1 MTERIRE
8 FLRCRRDEGL
18 DDGPCLVVDL
28 DVVRDNYAA
37 FAKTLPDS
45 RVFYAVKANPAPEL
59 LKLLVGLGS
68 CFDTASVTE
77 IEMVLAAGAAPERI
91 SYGNTIKKERDIA
104 RAYALGVRL
113 FAVDCKAEVEK
124 IGRAAPGAKV
134 FCRFLFGCAGA
145 EWPLSRKFGCDPD
158 MAVDVLEHA
167 HRLGLE
173 AAGVSFHVG
182 SQQRRTAAWDEA
194 LKSAAAI
201 FRACAD
207 RGIGLT
213 MVNLGGGFPT
223 KYLRDVPAVE
233 AYGRSIFR
241 ALRKHFGNR
250 IPETI
255 IEPGRGMVGNAGV
268 IEAEV
273 VLVSNKSEHDHVRW
287 VYLDIGKFGGL
298 AETMGESI
306 RYPIKTPRDGDEV
319 GPCVLAGPTCDS
331 ADVMY
336 EKRPYDLPISL
347 EIGDKVLIEGTGA
360 YTATYAAVAFNGFA
374 PLQTF
379 HI

>member
-1 MTERIRE
+1 
-8 FLRCRRDEGL
+8 L
-18 DDGPCLVVDL
+18 
-28 DVVRDNYAA
+28 A
-37 FAKTLPDS
+37 
-45 RVFYAVKANPAPEL
+45 
-59 LKLLVGLGS
+59 GLGS
-68 CFDTASVTE
+68 CFDTASVAE
-77 IEMVLAAGAAPERI
+77 IEMVLAAGATPERI
-91 SYGNTIKKERDIA
+91 SFGNTIKKERDIA
-104 RAYALGVRL
+104 RAFALGVRL

-145 EWPLSRKFGCDPD
+145 EWPLSRKFGCDPN
-158 MAVDVLEHA
+158 MAVEVLDHA
-167 HRLGLE
+167 QRLGLE
-173 AAGVSFHVG
+173 PCGVSFHVG
-182 SQQRRTAAWDEA
+182 SQQRRTAAWDVA

-207 RGIGLT
+207 RGINLT

-223 KYLRDVPAVE
+223 KYLRDVPAVDS
-233 AYGRSIFR
+233 YGRSIFR

-298 AETMGESI
+298 AETMDESI
-306 RYPIKTPRDGDEV
+306 RYPIKTPRDGGEV

-336 EKRPYDLPISL
+336 EKRPYELPISL

-360 YTATYAAVAFNGFA
+360 YTATYAAVAFNGFE
-374 PLQTF
+374 PLRTF